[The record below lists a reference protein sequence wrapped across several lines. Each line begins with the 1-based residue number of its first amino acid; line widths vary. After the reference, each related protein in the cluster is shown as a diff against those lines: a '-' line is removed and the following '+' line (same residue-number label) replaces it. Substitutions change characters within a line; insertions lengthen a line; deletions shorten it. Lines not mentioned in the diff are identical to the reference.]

1 MADEPVARPRGTSF
15 LSEIRASL
23 PALPPGQAAVAKAA
37 LADPLGVSQLAIT
50 SLAELTNTSPA
61 TVSRFCRDIGLDSY
75 AQLRLHL
82 AAAAQQLHEQARGAG
97 ITGDIARNDSLA
109 DATAKVAHADAR
121 TVADTANQ
129 LGIDELA
136 AVVGHIA
143 RAREVLAFGLG
154 SSGVIASYLQGKLR
168 SLGIPAIAFSDGHG
182 ALMSAAQSGP
192 RHVVIAISHT
202 GATADAVGVLN
213 QARDRGATTVAIT
226 ANPRSGLAATADLT
240 LSTVASETSFRTG
253 ALRSRVADMV
263 VVDCICVGVALRRYD
278 ASVAAL
284 SRVES
289 VLPHRP

>member
-1 MADEPVARPRGTSF
+1 MADDQGARPRGTSF

-37 LADPLGVSQLAIT
+37 LADPLGVSRLAIT
-50 SLAELTNTSPA
+50 GLAERTGTSPA
-61 TVSRFCRDIGLDSY
+61 TVSRFCRDIGLASY

-82 AAAAQQLHEQARGAG
+82 AAAAQQLHEEARGAG

-109 DATAKVAHADAR
+109 DVTAKVAHADAR
-121 TVADTANQ
+121 TVEDTANQ
-129 LGIDELA
+129 LGTGELA

-182 ALMSAAQSGP
+182 ALMSVAQSGP
-192 RHVVIAISHT
+192 RHVAIAISHT
-202 GATADAVGVLN
+202 GTTAETIAVLE
-213 QARDRGATTVAIT
+213 QARERGATTVAIT
-226 ANPRSGLAATADLT
+226 ANSRSTLAATADLT
-240 LSTVASETSFRTG
+240 LSTVASEVSFRTG

-284 SRVES
+284 GRAAEA
-289 VLPHRP
+289 LPHRP